1 MTKGCLYANRFTIKM
16 KIIFIFVLLAMFLQ
30 PSLAHSVSDEGQT
43 AGYIS
48 NEVIEKIQIQ
58 TSQIIY
64 SKGENIWIRCNLID
78 GVSNIPSTSAAF
90 PKDRSKFIYVELYD
104 CQADTL
110 IHRYKI
116 KADSLGVFS
125 NVIEIPNNIEEGYY
139 MLVAYT
145 QRMMN
150 FSERDFAYKEIYV
163 AGSGNTQFTSHSSD
177 KELSINVYPE
187 GGGLLPKHLQNIT
200 YTITDSQHY
209 PREAEVRL
217 INVESDSIITQS
229 HTEFN
234 GLGQIYFVPEES
246 MHYYLEAYT
255 TNGAYG
261 RKSIR
266 EVKAE
271 GALLQIKR
279 RKNLISIDIITHNQ
293 NTDNLQLSAY
303 NNGLIV
309 PINVSGNNVVLSSNS
324 FQKGKVTFILS
335 SKTDNTILSTR
346 TIYVS
351 KQ

>member
-1 MTKGCLYANRFTIKM
+1 
-16 KIIFIFVLLAMFLQ
+16 MFLQ
-30 PSLAHSVSDEGQT
+30 PSLAQSVSDEVQT
-43 AGYIS
+43 AGFIS

-58 TSQIIY
+58 TNQIIY
-64 SKGENIWIRCNLID
+64 SKGEKIWTRCNLID

-90 PKDRSKFIYVELYD
+90 PKDRSRFIYLELHD

-110 IHRYKI
+110 MHRYKI
-116 KADSLGVFS
+116 KSDSLGVFA
-125 NVIEIPNNIEEGYY
+125 NVIELPNDIDEGYY

-145 QRMMN
+145 QRMIN

-163 AGSGNTQFTSHSSD
+163 TGSGNAQFPSHSSD
-177 KELSINVYPE
+177 KELTVNVYPE

-200 YTITDSQHY
+200 FTITDSQHS

-234 GLGQIYFVPEES
+234 GLGQIYFVPEEG

-261 RKSIR
+261 RKSIC
-266 EVKAE
+266 ETKDK
-271 GALLQIKR
+271 GALLQVKR
-279 RKNLISIDIITHNQ
+279 RKDFISVDIITQ
-293 NTDNLQLSAY
+293 NIEINNLQLSAY
-303 NNGLIV
+303 NNGVII

-324 FQKGKVTFILS
+324 FNEGKVTFVLS
-335 SKTDNTILSTR
+335 KKTDNAILSTR

-351 KQ
+351 KL

>member
-1 MTKGCLYANRFTIKM
+1 
-16 KIIFIFVLLAMFLQ
+16 MFLLQ
-30 PSLAHSVSDEGQT
+30 SQAQEDEGHAAQ
-43 AGYIS
+43 YITS
-48 NEVIEKIQIQ
+48 GIVEKIQIQ
-58 TSQIIY
+58 TNQRIY
-64 SKGENIWIRCNLID
+64 SKGESIWIRCNLID
-78 GVSNIPSTSAAF
+78 GVRNIPSTSAAF
-90 PKDRSKFIYVELYD
+90 PKDWSKFIYVELHN
-104 CQADTL
+104 CQTDTL
-110 IHRYKI
+110 MGRYKI

-125 NVIEIPNNIEEGYY
+125 NAIEIPNNIEEGYY

-163 AGSGNTQFTSHSSD
+163 TGSGNTQFTSHSSD
-177 KELSINVYPE
+177 KELSVNVYPE
-187 GGGLLPKHLQNIT
+187 GGGLLPQHLQNIT

-217 INVESDSIITQS
+217 IKVEGDSIIDDS

-234 GLGQIYFVPEES
+234 GLGQIYFVPEEG

-255 TNGAYG
+255 SNGAYG
-261 RKSIR
+261 RKSVC
-266 EVKAE
+266 EVKDT
-271 GALLQIKR
+271 GALLQVKR
-279 RKNLISIDIITHNQ
+279 RKDLISIDIITHNQ

-303 NNGLIV
+303 NNGLII
-309 PINVSGNNVVLSSNS
+309 PINVSGNNVVFSSNS
-324 FQKGKVTFILS
+324 FLEGKVTFILS